1 MDIKDII
8 SANIGTCKENGSLHV
23 SFKKT
28 VNIRQYETEVV
39 EASLTV
45 PLGHEDVGHR
55 LELVESIALAKVE
68 YGVMFNLLAAGRIT
82 QAEFDQRKLE
92 LVAGVETLSAYLGI
106 PLEQM
111 NEYVA
116 GGQA

>member
-8 SANIGTCKENGSLHV
+8 SANIGSSVENGNLHV

-45 PLGHEDVGHR
+45 PLSQADMGQR
-55 LELVESIALAKVE
+55 LELVESVALAKVE

-82 QAEFDQRKLE
+82 QAEFDQRKME
-92 LVAGVETLSAYLGI
+92 LIAGVDTLSAYLGI
-106 PLEQM
+106 PLEQL
-111 NEYVA
+111 NSN
-116 GGQA
+116 